1 MKKTFFLLSL
11 TLLFACSKQAS
22 ETLFSATDTAVQSRS
37 AGVTV
42 QIQDV
47 NIVTGQQVE
56 ARFSVTGF
64 TEITAFQY
72 AMLFDTSA
80 LEYASATFTDTLPG
94 YSMDGNFGM
103 YWMGY
108 AVEPGEV
115 RTAWWSPSGYG
126 VTVSPNAVTHSLFF
140 TAKKSGTLSQYF
152 AAWPDN
158 PILGAVAYEFPTNPI
173 ALTVS
178 YIPIAPPINPP
189 GGNNGNPK
197 KKKKRQ

>member
-1 MKKTFFLLSL
+1 MKQILVLLSL
-11 TLLFACSKQAS
+11 TLLFACSKPAS
-22 ETLFSATDTAVQSRS
+22 EALFHTSDTAVQSR

-103 YWMGY
+103 FWMGY
-108 AVEPGEV
+108 NVEPGEI

>member
-1 MKKTFFLLSL
+1 MKKTLFILSL
-11 TLLFACSKQAS
+11 FLVFGCSKQPL
-22 ETLFSATDTAVQSRS
+22 ETPATSNHAATSR

-42 QIQDV
+42 QIQDANV
-47 NIVTGQQVE
+47 IAGQPVE
-56 ARFSVTGF
+56 ARFSVNGF
-64 TEITAFQY
+64 ADISCFQY

-80 LEYASATFTDTLPG
+80 LEYVSATFTDSLPG
-94 YSMDGNFGM
+94 YGIDCCFGM

-126 VTVSPNAVTHSLFF
+126 VTVTPGAVTHSLFF
-140 TAKKSGTLSQYF
+140 TAKKSGTLAQYF

-158 PILGAVAYEFPTNPI
+158 PILGAIAYEFPLNPTT
-173 ALTVS
+173 LTVS
-178 YIPIAPPINPP
+178 YIPIAPPVNPP

>member
-1 MKKTFFLLSL
+1 MKQILFLFSV
-11 TLLFACSKQAS
+11 LFVFGCSKQPL
-22 ETLFSATDTAVQSRS
+22 ETLSPATNPAATSR
-37 AGVTV
+37 AGVAV
-42 QIQDV
+42 QIQDAA
-47 NIVTGQQVE
+47 VTAGQQAE
-56 ARFSVTGF
+56 ARFSVSGF
-64 TEITAFQY
+64 SEITAFQY

-80 LEYASATFTDTLPG
+80 LEYASATFTDSIPS

-108 AVEPGEV
+108 NVEPGEI

-158 PILGAVAYEFPTNPI
+158 PILGAIAYEFPLNPTT
-173 ALTVS
+173 LTVS

-197 KKKKRQ
+197 KKKKRE